1 MRKQPVRLLIA
12 FAVCGALNDVNAGGM
27 AGGAT
32 EITQI
37 ANNIQLVMQ
46 YEQMI
51 AGYVRQGLQ
60 LQAQLTNLIQNPAS
74 LLGQDI
80 GNIINDVGRIYSGGQ
95 AIGANM
101 AQIDR
106 NFSTM
111 FKSPTADTLAR
122 SFTRWHKTN
131 TDTLEAALKTAGMH
145 RDQFQNDNAALQALY
160 NESQNTKG
168 NLDSLQTLAKFN
180 AAQIQQLQ
188 GLKDLIATQSIAMNT
203 HLATENAKASK
214 IQEDVGALAEKDPA
228 PVPQLKADK
237 RAIDWSKV
245 LFKK

>member
-1 MRKQPVRLLIA
+1 MSAKNIIYLSAAIAIFTAPPVT
-12 FAVCGALNDVNAGGM
+12 AGGM

-74 LLGQDI
+74 LLGQDV

-101 AQIDR
+101 EQIDR
-106 NFSTM
+106 NFAAM

-145 RDQFQNDNAALQALY
+145 RDQFQNDNAALQTLY
-160 NESQNTKG
+160 SESQRTNG

-180 AAQIQQLQ
+180 AVQIQELQ
-188 GLKDLIATQSIAMNT
+188 ALKDLIAAQSIAMNT
-203 HLATENAKASK
+203 YLATATAKEERSNQAYLKLSTPYDK
-214 IQEDVGALAEKDPA
+214 
-228 PVPQLKADK
+228 PVPPIEKSPPV
-237 RAIDWSKV
+237 DWNSI